1 MLKLYY
7 RLVYWKR
14 RLGRALGVPRTGAAR
29 TVPGPRTAYGTASR
43 RTGRVRQLA
52 RRARPLLVFA
62 VMVLIVVVASAL
74 LGWRD
79 DTFGAGPREGG
90 TTVVQPSGELGRGG
104 PSSGCDRPDTA
115 CAVAVRE

>member
-14 RLGRALGVPRTGAAR
+14 RLGRALGVRRTG
-29 TVPGPRTAYGTASR
+29 TVPGPRAAYGAAPR
-43 RTGRVRQLA
+43 RSARVRQLA
-52 RRARPLLVFA
+52 LRARPLLVFA

-90 TTVVQPSGELGRGG
+90 TTVVRPSGELGRGG
-104 PSSGCDRPDTA
+104 PSSVCDRPGTA
-115 CAVAVRE
+115 CAVAAKE